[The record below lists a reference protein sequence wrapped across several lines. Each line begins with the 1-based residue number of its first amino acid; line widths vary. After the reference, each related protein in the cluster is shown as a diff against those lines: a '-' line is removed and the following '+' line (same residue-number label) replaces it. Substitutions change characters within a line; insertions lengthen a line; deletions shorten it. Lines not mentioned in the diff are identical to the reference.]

1 MENHMTEKFEDVTR
15 SIQWR
20 EALTSERELLI
31 AITGLLSRH
40 PDLLPFVFDQYRPQL
55 RCEPAVLL
63 QEAGAFCS
71 GEKILIR
78 VALDLWNS
86 SGGAQLP
93 DILERLDEGNFH
105 NVIAALRYLGPKE
118 SPSIQHADP
127 IWERSLF

>member
-1 MENHMTEKFEDVTR
+1 MSEKYKDYTI

-31 AITGLLSRH
+31 AITCLLSRH
-40 PDLLPFVFDQYRPQL
+40 PNLLPFVFDKHYPRL
-55 RCEPAVLL
+55 RCEPELLL

-86 SGGAQLP
+86 SGGALLP
-93 DILERLDEGNFH
+93 DILGRLDEGNFQ

-118 SPSIQHADP
+118 SPSNQHADP